1 MAKAL
6 HHTGEP
12 TLTNPAEIYE
22 DYIAISR
29 YARYL
34 PEQKRREVWGETV
47 ARYVDFFKDR
57 FDLEP
62 SLSSNIYHAI
72 YHKDVMPSMRC
83 LMAAGEAISREN
95 IAAYNCAYI
104 AVDHIRVF
112 GESLYIQMNGTG
124 LGYSVERENINKL
137 PEVAEEFH
145 PSDTTVV
152 VRDSKLGWATA
163 LDEYVRL
170 LYSGKIP
177 QVDTSKVRPA
187 GAPLK
192 TFGGRASGPE
202 PFKRMLDNL
211 TGIWKGAAGRKL
223 NSLEVHDAMCYIGEC
238 VVVGGVRRTSLISL
252 SNHSDER
259 MRHAKMGNWQTENP
273 QRSLANNSICYTEQP
288 DMGAFMREWLAIYE
302 SRSGERGI
310 FNRASCRSMLPGRRD
325 PDYDFGTNPC
335 SEIILRGNTKTG
347 SGGGQFCNL
356 TEVVAR
362 ANDTLQTL
370 EEKIV
375 MATILGTLQS
385 CLTDFKF
392 LRNGWKKNCE
402 EERLL
407 GVSLTG
413 IYDCKI
419 LYNATGEELESLKE
433 VAIKTNEHWADK
445 LGINPSAAITC
456 VKPSGTV
463 SQLCNSSS
471 GIHPRYSSFYRRA
484 VRGDKKDPI
493 SALLIDVGV
502 PYEEDLYN
510 KEAWVFSF
518 PIKSPIRAITR
529 HDIDPRSQ
537 LITWKTFAE
546 HWCEHKPSMTCYVPE
561 DKWVDVADWVWYN
574 WDVVNG
580 ISFLPSSDEGHIY
593 QQAPYEDIS
602 KEEYTDMCKSF
613 PKEIDWKSV
622 KEEIDTTTASQE
634 AACTADACEI

>member
-1 MAKAL
+1 M
-6 HHTGEP
+6 GEQ
-12 TLTNPAEIYE
+12 TLTNPATIYE

-34 PEQKRREVWGETV
+34 PEKQRRETWQETV
-47 ARYVDFFKDR
+47 LRYTGFFQNK
-57 FDLEP
+57 FDLSDE
-62 SLSSNIYHAI
+62 LSSQIFRFIKN
-72 YHKDVMPSMRC
+72 KQVMPSMRC

-145 PSDTTVV
+145 DSDTTIV

-177 QVDTSKVRPA
+177 KVDTSKVRKA

-202 PFKRMLDNL
+202 PFRRMLDNL
-211 TGIWKGAAGRKL
+211 ANIWHGASGRKL

-310 FNRASCRSMLPGRRD
+310 FNRASCRSMLPERRD
-325 PDYDFGTNPC
+325 PGYDFGTNPC
-335 SEIILRGNTKTG
+335 SEIILRGNTQSG

-362 ANDTLQTL
+362 AEDSLQSL
-370 EEKIV
+370 GEKVI

-392 LRNGWKKNCE
+392 LRAGWKKNCE

-413 IYDCKI
+413 IYDCKT
-419 LYNATGEELESLKE
+419 LYNISVSDLTNLRELA
-433 VAIKTNEHWADK
+433 VKTNEIWAKK
-445 LGINPSAAITC
+445 LGINPSAAVTC

-471 GIHPRYSSFYRRA
+471 GIHPRYSSFYKRS

-518 PIKSPIRAITR
+518 PIKSPKGAITR

-537 LITWKTFAE
+537 LRVWKTFAQ

-561 DKWVDVADWVWYN
+561 NKWVDVADWVWDN

-602 KEEYTDMCKSF
+602 KKEYTNMTKVF
-613 PKEIDWKSV
+613 PKEIDWISV
-622 KEEIDTTTASQE
+622 KEELDTTTASQE

>member
-1 MAKAL
+1 M
-6 HHTGEP
+6 GEQ

-22 DYIAISR
+22 NYIAISR

-34 PEQKRREVWGETV
+34 PEKKRREVWGETV
-47 ARYVDFFKDR
+47 ARYVDFFHDR
-57 FDLEP
+57 FDLNP
-62 SLSSNIYHAI
+62 GLTSGIYHAI
-72 YHKDVMPSMRC
+72 YHKEVMPSMRC
-83 LMAAGEAISREN
+83 LMAAGEAIAREN
-95 IAAYNCAYI
+95 VAAYNCAYI

-124 LGYSVERENINKL
+124 LGYSVERENISKL

-145 PSDTTVV
+145 DSDTTIV

-170 LYSGKIP
+170 LYSGKVPNI
-177 QVDTSKVRPA
+177 DTSRLRPA

-192 TFGGRASGPE
+192 TFGGRASGPV
-202 PFKRMLDNL
+202 PFEMMITNL
-211 TGIWKGAAGRKL
+211 TQIWRGAAGRKL
-223 NSLEVHDAMCYIGEC
+223 TSIEVHDVMCYIGEC

-273 QRSLANNSICYTEQP
+273 QRSLANNSICFTDKP
-288 DMGAFMREWLAIYE
+288 DMGTFMREWLAIYE
-302 SRSGERGI
+302 SRSGERGV
-310 FNRASCRSMLPGRRD
+310 FNRTSCQNMLPERRD
-325 PDYDFGTNPC
+325 PDYAFGTNPC
-335 SEIILRGNTKTG
+335 SEIVLR
-347 SGGGQFCNL
+347 SGQFCNL

-362 ANDTLQTL
+362 ADDTLQTL
-370 EEKIV
+370 GEKIS

-385 CLTDFKF
+385 SMTDFKF
-392 LRNGWKKNCE
+392 LRGLWKKNCE

-413 IYDCKI
+413 IYDCKV
-419 LYNATGEELESLKE
+419 LYNAKGEELEKLKE
-433 VAIKTNEHWADK
+433 IAVMTNELWAKK
-445 LGINPSAAITC
+445 LGINQSTAVTC

-471 GIHPRYSSFYRRA
+471 GIHPRYSSLYKRA

-493 SALLIDVGV
+493 SQLLIDSGV
-502 PYEEDLYN
+502 PYEGDLYN

-518 PIKSPIRAITR
+518 PIKSPPKAITR

-537 LITWKTFAE
+537 LITWQTFAE

-602 KEEYTDMCKSF
+602 KEEYTDMVKSF
-613 PKEIDWKSV
+613 PKSIDWKSV
-622 KEEIDTTTASQE
+622 KEELDTTTASQE
-634 AACTADACEI
+634 AACTADACET